1 MNFEQDIERVFV
13 GPGEIQKRVAELG
26 AKITRD
32 YAGLEI
38 TMVGLLTGAV
48 AFMADLARQIRL
60 PVYYE
65 FMSVSSYGQS
75 AVSSVQITVK
85 QNVAHDLAG
94 RHIILLDDIADT
106 GLTLNFTVCKL
117 ASFNPASLKI
127 CAFIDKP
134 ARREIA
140 LAVDYDG
147 FTAPDEFLVGYGL
160 DYAQKYRN
168 LPYVCILKKSVYEK
182 EQ

>member
-1 MNFEQDIERVFV
+1 MDFERDIERVFA
-13 GPGEIQKRVAELG
+13 GTEEIEKRVAELG

-48 AFMADLARQIRL
+48 TFMADLARQIRL

-75 AVSSVQITVK
+75 AASSGQITVK

-94 RHIILLDDIADT
+94 RHVILLDDIADT
-106 GLTLNFTVCKL
+106 GLTLSYTADRL
-117 ASFNPASLKI
+117 AFFKPASLKI

-134 ARREIA
+134 ARRETD
-140 LAVDYDG
+140 LAVDYAG
-147 FTAPDEFLVGYGL
+147 FAAPDEFLVGYGL

-168 LPYVCILKKSVYEK
+168 LPYVGILKRDVYEK
-182 EQ
+182 GQ